1 MNGTIKRFARAMLGD
16 YCLYQIYSISAEDKP
31 IHGAGSNRFE
41 LCSVDQA
48 EIDSS
53 TDPLIREQ
61 AGYLG
66 TGAAAFGC
74 FLDGVLVATCHYWY
88 GERYATR
95 NFLPIAPN
103 EAKLVQITTARDVR
117 GQGIASALIAYS
129 TREMFRQGFNALYA
143 RIWHSNSPSLRAFEH
158 AGWRRVCFVVE
169 VSPFGRRSP
178 VRIEIWKRTR
188 PRNVPKPQVMA
199 RKHD

>member
-16 YCLYQIYSISAEDKP
+16 YCLYQIYSISAEDNP
-31 IHGAGSNRFE
+31 IPDAGSNRFE
-41 LCSVDQA
+41 LRSVDQA

-66 TGAAAFGC
+66 AGTAAFGC

-143 RIWHSNSPSLRAFEH
+143 RIWHSNSPSLKAFEH
-158 AGWRRVCFVVE
+158 AGWQRVYFVVE
-169 VSPFGRRSP
+169 VSPFWRKSP
-178 VRIEIWKRTR
+178 VRIEIWKHSRR
-188 PRNVPKPQVMA
+188 RSAPAGEVVRE
-199 RKHD
+199 HD

>member
-1 MNGTIKRFARAMLGD
+1 MNGAIKRFARAMLGD
-16 YCLYQIYSISAEDKP
+16 YCLYQIYSISAEDNP
-31 IHGAGSNRFE
+31 VPDAGSNRFE
-41 LCSVDQA
+41 FRSVGRV

-53 TDPLIREQ
+53 TDSLIREQ

-66 TGAAAFGC
+66 TGTASFGC
-74 FLDGVLVATCHYWY
+74 FLDGALVATCHYWY

-117 GQGIASALIAYS
+117 GQGVASALIAYS
-129 TREMFRQGFNALYA
+129 AREMFRQGFDALYA

-158 AGWRRVCFVVE
+158 AGWRRACFVIE
-169 VSPFGRRSP
+169 VSPFWRNSP
-178 VRIEIWKRTR
+178 VRIEIWKHLRR
-188 PRNVPKPQVMA
+188 RSAPAGEVVRE
-199 RKHD
+199 HD